1 MKWIT
6 RVQLLMLILLM
17 SACAST
23 SKDITN
29 TADIEQFFHDEHF
42 KHVEGIV
49 QPDELFAL
57 SDQAKRSLL
66 SAYQQN
72 RMTRGKNL
80 DAHKWLAN
88 YIDADNGGFTYYD
101 NMTKVASETFDER
114 MGNCLSLVLLTGAMA
129 DVLGVPVTFQ
139 DIAVPPVWDKQGSFF
154 LVNGHINLKLKPK
167 KEANMVTFLSNSIQV
182 DFMPERAVR
191 AYGKEVVDRNT
202 VMAMFYNNVA
212 AESLVMGDYDK
223 AYQLLKT
230 GLTIKPDYVP
240 TLNTLA
246 VLYRYKK
253 MSKQAESV
261 YKFALSL
268 KDEDMNTL
276 YNYAILLASQD
287 RLTEWAEVH
296 KVLELARI
304 RNPYYYYDMAQQAYF
319 EMQYEEA
326 VVWYKRAV
334 EKADYRHEF
343 YFGLSRAYWATGDE
357 SRARTNLQKALALTS
372 DDGSKQRYQAKLHAM
387 QSH

>member
-1 MKWIT
+1 MKWIIRLPSIFT
-6 RVQLLMLILLM
+6 ALILC
-17 SACAST
+17 ACTST
-23 SKDITN
+23 SAPKQAN
-29 TADIEQFFHDEHF
+29 VEPYFYDEYF
-42 KHVEGIV
+42 QEVDGLV
-49 QPDELFAL
+49 QPDELFQLPDEAR
-57 SDQAKRSLL
+57 KSLL
-66 SAYQQN
+66 SAYQLS
-72 RMTRGKNL
+72 RLTRGNNL
-80 DAHKWLAN
+80 DTHKWLAN
-88 YIDADNGGFTYYD
+88 YINADDGGFTYYD
-101 NMTKVASETFDER
+101 NMTKIASETFDTR
-114 MGNCLSLVLLTGAMA
+114 MGNCLSLVLLTGSLA
-129 DVLGVPVTFQ
+129 DVMGVKVVFQ

-154 LVNGHINLKLKPK
+154 LVNGHINLKLTPK
-167 KEANMVTFLSNSIQV
+167 REANTVNLLSSSVQI

-191 AYGKEVVDRNT
+191 AYGKEVINKET

-212 AESLVMGDYDK
+212 AESLVVGDYDK
-223 AYQLLKT
+223 AYGLLKI
-230 GLTIKPDYVP
+230 GLRLKPDYVP

-253 MSKQAESV
+253 LQPQAESV
-261 YKFALSL
+261 YKLALTYD
-268 KDEDMNTL
+268 DEDMHTL

-326 VVWYKRAV
+326 VVWYERAV

-357 SRARTNLQKALALTS
+357 RRAKNSLEKALALTA

-387 QSH
+387 QGH